1 MDLAQFYFSLMVD
14 SGIKTL
20 DERSR
25 TVFQHIVDSFL
36 ASGEPIGSQTIS
48 KLMGA
53 NLSSASIR
61 SVMALLEDIGLLYSP
76 HTSSGRSPTT

>member
-1 MDLAQFYFSLMVD
+1 MELPQFYFSLMAA

-61 SVMALLEDIGLLYSP
+61 SVMAALEDIGLLYSP
-76 HTSSGRSPTT
+76 HTSREGCPPT